1 MTLGVRPASLASEG
15 DSPTLAPFS
24 RGQRLADALTT
35 RLGSWPFIIGQSVL
49 LVAWLLLNT
58 MAWQRH
64 WDPYP
69 FILLN
74 LALSFQA
81 AYSAPI
87 IMMSQNRQA
96 AKDRRAVGADAAVNQ
111 RSELDVALVHARLDE
126 LTGRQW
132 RALVDL
138 QHQQLALLTRLET
151 LADHAPPPT
160 TRSPRPIR
168 SRAPHARPRTPSRTQ
183 RIGSGYVARRPRPA
197 APCPMGYARTKT
209 RRALAPPH
217 P

>member
-1 MTLGVRPASLASEG
+1 MALGVMPAFSASEA
-15 DSPTLAPFS
+15 DPPTLAPFS
-24 RGQRLADALTT
+24 RGQRLADALTAH
-35 RLGSWPFIIGQSVL
+35 LGSWPFIIGQSVL

-111 RSELDVALVHARLDE
+111 RSELDVASVHARLDE

-132 RALVDL
+132 RALVEL

-151 LADHAPPPT
+151 LADHAPPPAST
-160 TRSPRPIR
+160 PRTILG
-168 SRAPHARPRTPSRTQ
+168 RAPHARPRTPSRTQ
-183 RIGSGYVARRPRPA
+183 RIGPSHVARRPRPA
-197 APCPMGYARTKT
+197 APRPMGRARTKT
-209 RRALAPPH
+209 RRALAPTH

>member
-1 MTLGVRPASLASEG
+1 MALGVMPARSASEQ
-15 DSPTLAPFS
+15 DLSAAMPFS

-58 MAWQRH
+58 VAWQRH

-96 AKDRRAVGADAAVNQ
+96 AKDRQAAGADAAVNQ
-111 RSELDVALVHARLDE
+111 RSERDVASDHARLDE

-132 RALVDL
+132 RALVEL
-138 QHQQLALLTRLET
+138 QHQQLTLLARLET
-151 LADHAPPPT
+151 LANHAPPPPT
-160 TRSPRPIR
+160 TRARRTIRGRAR
-168 SRAPHARPRTPSRTQ
+168 SRSAPSRPM
-183 RIGSGYVARRPRPA
+183 RR
-197 APCPMGYARTKT
+197 ARTKT
-209 RRALAPPH
+209 RRALTPTPR
-217 P
+217 